1 MNDFF
6 KESYGKRSIL
16 KYENKGASGA
26 KNKIR
31 DIIGD
36 LIVTEKFFKKF
47 RAHSTILMFFENDS
61 IDELIKF
68 LNEVLIDD

>member
-16 KYENKGASGA
+16 KYGKKGASGA
-26 KNKIR
+26 RNKIR
-31 DIIGD
+31 ETIENKE
-36 LIVTEKFFKKF
+36 VFEKFLKKF
-47 RAHSTILMFFENDS
+47 KSQSFILMFFENHA